1 MKMHMKINMSKRVIV
16 RLITFIFMLI
26 AVFAAYYAI
35 VNWRAQ
41 FTYNAATSS
50 LISNIKESKKI
61 DIDKNVLLTQQQQ
74 TDAQFNEAL
83 AQRMLLLPNLSKR
96 INHNAEISRK
106 LTEKLKEKNNSN
118 ISSKLR
124 KNQPKANNNKKDE
137 DETESSKPKL
147 NNTQRNKVENLL
159 KQNDKVD
166 SQSYKNQQ
174 SQQDDSDQEKTTKRT
189 KNSDGANKP
198 W

>member
-1 MKMHMKINMSKRVIV
+1 MKIHMKFNMSKRVIV

-124 KNQPKANNNKKDE
+124 KNQSKANNNQKDE

>member
-50 LISNIKESKKI
+50 LISNIKESKKL

-83 AQRMLLLPNLSKR
+83 AQRMLILPNLSKR

-106 LTEKLKEKNNSN
+106 LTEKLKERNNSN

-124 KNQPKANNNKKDE
+124 KNQSKANNNKKDE

-189 KNSDGANKP
+189 KNSDGVNKP

>member
-1 MKMHMKINMSKRVIV
+1 MKINMKFNMSKRVIV
-16 RLITFIFMLI
+16 RLIAFIFMLI
-26 AVFAAYYAI
+26 AAFAAYYAI

-106 LTEKLKEKNNSN
+106 LTEKLKERNNSN

-124 KNQPKANNNKKDE
+124 KNQSKANNNKKDE

-174 SQQDDSDQEKTTKRT
+174 SQQDDSDKEKTTKRT
-189 KNSDGANKP
+189 KNSDGVNKP

>member
-50 LISNIKESKKI
+50 LISNIKESKKL

-124 KNQPKANNNKKDE
+124 KNQSKANNKKDE

-189 KNSDGANKP
+189 KNSDGVNKP

>member
-1 MKMHMKINMSKRVIV
+1 MSKRVIV
-16 RLITFIFMLI
+16 RLIAFIFMLI
-26 AVFAAYYAI
+26 AAFAAYYAI

-106 LTEKLKEKNNSN
+106 LTEKLKERNNSN

-124 KNQPKANNNKKDE
+124 KNQSKANNNKKDE

-174 SQQDDSDQEKTTKRT
+174 SQQDDSDKEKTTKRT
-189 KNSDGANKP
+189 KNSDGVNKP

>member
-50 LISNIKESKKI
+50 LISNIKESKKL

-124 KNQPKANNNKKDE
+124 KNHPKANNNKKDE

>member
-1 MKMHMKINMSKRVIV
+1 MKINMKFNMSKRVIV
-16 RLITFIFMLI
+16 RLIAFIFMLI

-83 AQRMLLLPNLSKR
+83 AQRMLLLPNLSKH

-106 LTEKLKEKNNSN
+106 LTEKLKERNNSN

-124 KNQPKANNNKKDE
+124 KNQSKANNNKKDE

-189 KNSDGANKP
+189 KNSDGVNKP

>member
-1 MKMHMKINMSKRVIV
+1 MKIHMKFNMSKRVIV

-124 KNQPKANNNKKDE
+124 KNQSKANNNQKDE

-174 SQQDDSDQEKTTKRT
+174 SQQDDSDKEKTTKRT
-189 KNSDGANKP
+189 KNSDDANKP